1 MSKNKDYEKL
11 QAEAAK
17 SGMCNE
23 DLPIAT
29 GMKFFP
35 PDIRP
40 PRREKMKYKSP
51 FGGLYSSESAQSES
65 AQNESTQNES
75 TQNESTQ
82 KESTQ
87 KESFTDNQLADR
99 DVPTPGSIQNADL
112 DSSLDSIDS
121 KLPASD
127 NSVPA
132 SPFQMTTARV
142 AATQDLEI
150 ASRKRSQ
157 RM

>member
-65 AQNESTQNES
+65 AQNESN
-75 TQNESTQ
+75 QNESTQ

-87 KESFTDNQLADR
+87 KESFTDNQLADK
-99 DVPTPGSIQNADL
+99 DVPTPCSMQNADL

-121 KLPASD
+121 KLPTSD

-150 ASRKRSQ
+150 GSRKRSQ